1 MVTSIRF
8 MTVKNTE
15 EEISLL
21 KYLDKYTIMEMMCLR
36 G

>member
-1 MVTSIRF
+1 MVISIRF
-8 MTVKNTE
+8 MIVKNMV

-21 KYLDKYTIMEMMCLR
+21 KYLGKFMIMEMMCLR

>member
-1 MVTSIRF
+1 MVISIRF
-8 MTVKNTE
+8 MIVKNME

-21 KYLDKYTIMEMMCLR
+21 KYLDKYMIMEMMCLR